1 MRRGI
6 LHRLKVFEILR
17 NRFIHSQLQ
26 LRGETQVQY
35 RRGQIRGRRNHGTVS
50 LNAGGSEL
58 GCHGHRSFLRLC
70 LRLGLRDKLL
80 PITSFFEAGVYGA
93 DLGALLDDERR
104 TALRAGFGDGHV
116 GRCEIAIRVT
126 RAAVEHSWAATAA
139 LAGAATTHEF
149 AFVAF
154 RTFNT
159 HGDRARVLAL
169 RVAGAADEFAEAA
182 AFLHEIL
189 AAKCT
194 QFSERLIGLV
204 RDARALDEAA
214 GGLAVRVTG
223 ASEEGAEAP
232 PLDGHLL
239 AAIVAI
245 LGFGFAAGFLGKF
258 RGEVLNEIALGI
270 ARTAEE
276 EPVAA
281 DAFEQFALS
290 ALFTLLPGRDAGFVG
305 KHLVAGLV
313 EVNDEFFPELFDG
326 FAPRQLAFLD
336 FVKFLFEPR
345 GKRDVENVFE
355 TLYQQH
361 ADALAEHGGRETPLV
376 LGDVFALDDR

>member
-17 NRFIHSQLQ
+17 HRFIHSELQ

-70 LRLGLRDKLL
+70 LRLDFGDKLL
-80 PITSFFEAGVYGA
+80 PITAFFEARVDGA
-93 DLGALLDDERR
+93 DLGALLNDERR
-104 TALRAGFGDGHV
+104 SALGTRFGDGHV
-116 GRCEIAIRVT
+116 RRCEIAIRVT
-126 RAAVEHSWAATAA
+126 GAAVEHARAATAA
-139 LAGAATTHEF
+139 FAGAAAAHEF

-154 RTFNT
+154 RAFNA

-182 AFLHEIL
+182 AFLHEIF
-189 AAKCT
+189 AAQRT
-194 QFSERLIGLV
+194 QLRERLIGLV

-214 GGLAVRVTG
+214 RGLAVRVTG
-223 ASEEGAEAP
+223 AGEKGAEAAA
-232 PLDGHLL
+232 LDGHLL

-245 LGFGFAAGFLGKF
+245 FDFGFAAGLFGKF
-258 RGEVLNEIALGI
+258 RREVLNEIAFGV
-270 ARTAEE
+270 ARTAQEE
-276 EPVAA
+276 TVAA
-281 DAFEQFALS
+281 DALEQFALA
-290 ALFTLLPGRDAGFVG
+290 ALFALFPRGDAGLVG
-305 KHLVAGLV
+305 KHLVSGLV
-313 EVNDEFFPELFDG
+313 HVNDEFFPELFDG